1 MADVIDFS
9 AQQAAVEQPV
19 TENETKEEVIEG
31 ANGKVLTDDI
41 KAKIKEKAEE
51 LKAKNKLRKVFAV
64 TVNGDDDDDKP
75 LYVAYLRRPN
85 LIQFSQYMSF
95 AQKDVVQANKMLAQ
109 SIFLDGDRELVDDEE
124 LFLYGLM
131 PQLANLLES
140 RSSELLKR

>member
-1 MADVIDFS
+1 MSEVIDF
-9 AQQAAVEQPV
+9 AAEQAKEEPV
-19 TENETKEEVIEG
+19 KETEKKEEVVNDNE
-31 ANGKVLTDDI
+31 NVLNEEI
-41 KAKIKEKAEE
+41 RAKIKERAEQ

-64 TVNGDDDDDKP
+64 TVTGDEDDDKP

-85 LIQFSQYMSF
+85 LVQFSQYMSF